1 MCMFLF
7 SVPSPPVNVRTRS
20 WSLSSVR
27 VSWDEVPVDDRNGDI
42 TGYIVELR
50 NGSGLIRNRTVD
62 GENNRTAV
70 LDGLEMFVTYN
81 ISVRA
86 KTKAGPGGPSS
97 PVNATTN
104 QTSKIIV
111 FKTCSW
117 FRYVHEWTIDGFPS
131 PITQYVL
138 GSSLHKNKL
147 IRVIYSWD
155 CIMLQW
161 TGYSLF

>member
-27 VSWDEVPVDDRNGDI
+27 VDWDEVPEDDRNGNI

-50 NGSGLIRNRTVD
+50 IGSFLISNRTID

-70 LDGLEMFVTYN
+70 LDDLEMFVTYN

-86 KTKAGPGGPSS
+86 KTKAGPGRPSS
-97 PVNATTN
+97 VNATTN

-117 FRYVHEWTIDGFPS
+117 FLSTSEQYMAFPV
-131 PITQYVL
+131 PKRNTFWGVL
-138 GSSLHKNKL
+138 
-147 IRVIYSWD
+147 
-155 CIMLQW
+155 CIK
-161 TGYSLF
+161 TN

>member
-27 VSWDEVPVDDRNGDI
+27 VSWDEVPVDDGNGNI

-50 NGSGLIRNRTVD
+50 NGSCLIENRTVD
-62 GENNRTAV
+62 GDNNRTAV
-70 LDGLEMFVTYN
+70 LDDLEMFVTYN

-86 KTKAGPGGPSS
+86 KTKAGPGRPSS

-117 FRYVHEWTIDGFPS
+117 FLSMSE
-131 PITQYVL
+131 Q
-138 GSSLHKNKL
+138 
-147 IRVIYSWD
+147 
-155 CIMLQW
+155 
-161 TGYSLF
+161 